1 MLNSLKIGEFA
12 RLAGVNVQTVRYYER
27 QRLLPK
33 PLRSP
38 AGYRVFSP
46 DSLDRLQ
53 FIRRAK
59 RAGFSLI
66 EIRKLLSL
74 RTTPGATRAE
84 VRARAEAKVAD
95 IDAKINNL
103 KAMRSTLQKLIAGC
117 RWDIRRC
124 WTNHRCFPL
133 EFVAAPC
140 EKRPLTPIAN

>member
-84 VRARAEAKVAD
+84 VRTRAEAKVAD

-103 KAMRSTLQKLIAGC
+103 KAMRSTLQKLIVGC
-117 RWDIRRC
+117 QGSG
-124 WTNHRCFPL
+124 PL
-133 EFVAAPC
+133 KEC
-140 EKRPLTPIAN
+140 PILESLNEEDV

>member
-1 MLNSLKIGEFA
+1 MFNSPKIGEFA

-27 QRLLPK
+27 QGLLPK

-46 DSLDRLQ
+46 DSLHRLQ

-74 RTTPGATRAE
+74 RATPEATRAE
-84 VRARAEAKVAD
+84 VRARAEARVAD
-95 IDAKINNL
+95 IDAKIKKL
-103 KAMRSTLQKLIAGC
+103 KAMRSTLQKLIEGC
-117 RWDIRRC
+117 QGSG
-124 WTNHRCFPL
+124 PL
-133 EFVAAPC
+133 KEC
-140 EKRPLTPIAN
+140 PILENLDKEDV